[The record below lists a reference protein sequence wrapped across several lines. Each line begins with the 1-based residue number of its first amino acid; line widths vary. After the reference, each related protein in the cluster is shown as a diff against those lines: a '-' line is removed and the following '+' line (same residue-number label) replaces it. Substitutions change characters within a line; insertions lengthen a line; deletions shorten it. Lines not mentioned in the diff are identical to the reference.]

1 MSNIKTLNTN
11 ETMAFIN
18 GVVEQ
23 CFKKAE
29 DGSVEYYPHL
39 RETAIR
45 LYTIQMYGGIPYDG
59 ETDVMGIA
67 YGDTYREVEQDNCI
81 NYSQLLDIESSIDAQ
96 IEWTKQKLLK
106 QSEVRIAE
114 CLAVIAAKKTP
125 FEEID
130 KALSE
135 VVTKLGEKFDS
146 VDWDEL
152 AENVKGLK
160 LDPEVFVKELM
171 DKKYPVGE

>member
-1 MSNIKTLNTN
+1 M
-11 ETMAFIN
+11 
-18 GVVEQ
+18 
-23 CFKKAE
+23 KAV
-29 DGSVEYYPHL
+29 DGSVEFYPHL
-39 RETAIR
+39 REIAIR

-59 ETDVMGIA
+59 ETDVMEIA

-114 CLAVIAAKKTP
+114 CLAVIAAKMTP
-125 FEEID
+125 FEDID

-135 VVTKLGEKFDS
+135 VVT
-146 VDWDEL
+146 
-152 AENVKGLK
+152 
-160 LDPEVFVKELM
+160 
-171 DKKYPVGE
+171 

>member
-1 MSNIKTLNTN
+1 MKN
-11 ETMAFIN
+11 
-18 GVVEQ
+18 
-23 CFKKAE
+23 
-29 DGSVEYYPHL
+29 L
-39 RETAIR
+39 RLWERIR
-45 LYTIQMYGGIPYDG
+45 
-59 ETDVMGIA
+59 
-67 YGDTYREVEQDNCI
+67 
-81 NYSQLLDIESSIDAQ
+81 
-96 IEWTKQKLLK
+96 QKLLK